1 MDTKT
6 KRHPNQERAEA
17 RRQQVLTAAAECFRR
32 KGYHSASMAE
42 ISKTAGM
49 SPGHI
54 YNYFVSKDAIIEAII
69 EQQMVEMF
77 EVFASLQARS
87 GVLIDVMVAGAA
99 DGVCNKLDPALASLK
114 LEMLAETARNE
125 KIAGMLRCVD
135 SQARQRFL
143 AIMQSERSLIK
154 DQAEADLQAR
164 ITVMFSMFDGLLI
177 RQTLQPGLTA
187 EHVMSALGPCIRTL
201 LSPFSS

>member
-1 MDTKT
+1 MDMKT
-6 KRHPNQERAEA
+6 KRHPNPERAEA
-17 RRQQVLTAAAECFRR
+17 RRQQVLTAAADCFRR

-77 EVFASLQARS
+77 EVFASLQARP
-87 GVLIDVMVAGAA
+87 GMLIDVMVAGASE
-99 DGVCNKLDPALASLK
+99 GVCNKLDPALASLK
-114 LEMLAETARNE
+114 LEMIAETARNE

-135 SQARQRFL
+135 AQARQRFM
-143 AIMQSERSLIK
+143 AILQSERSLVK
-154 DQAEADLQAR
+154 TEPEAQLQAR
-164 ITVMFSMFDGLLI
+164 ISVIFAMFDGLLI
-177 RQTLQPGLTA
+177 RQTMQPGLTSDS
-187 EHVMSALGPCIRTL
+187 VMVALGPALRAL
-201 LSPFSS
+201 LSPF

>member
-1 MDTKT
+1 MDSKT
-6 KRHPNQERAEA
+6 KRHPNPERAEA
-17 RRQQVLTAAAECFRR
+17 RRQQVLTAAADCFRR

-77 EVFASLQARS
+77 EVFASLQARP
-87 GVLIDVMVAGAA
+87 GMLIDVMVDGASE
-99 DGVCNKLDPALASLK
+99 GVCNKLDPALASLK

-135 SQARQRFL
+135 AQARQRFM
-143 AIMQSERSLIK
+143 AILQSERSLVK
-154 DQAEADLQAR
+154 GEPESQLQAR
-164 ITVMFSMFDGLLI
+164 ISVIFAMFDGLLI
-177 RQTLQPGLTA
+177 RQTLQPDLTSDA
-187 EHVMSALGPCIRTL
+187 VMVALGPALRAL
-201 LSPFSS
+201 LSPF

>member
-1 MDTKT
+1 MENKA
-6 KRHPNQERAEA
+6 KRHPNLERAEA

-77 EVFASLQARS
+77 EVFASLRAKP
-87 GVLIDVMVAGAA
+87 GMLIDVMITGASE
-99 DGVCNKLDPALASLK
+99 GVCNKLDPALASLK

-135 SQARQRFL
+135 SQARTRFL
-143 AIMQSERSLIK
+143 AILQSERSLIK
-154 DQAEADLQAR
+154 HEPEAQLQAR
-164 ITVMFSMFDGLLI
+164 ITVMFSLFDGLLI
-177 RQTLQPGLTA
+177 RQALQPGLTV
-187 EHVMSALGPCIRTL
+187 EQVMTALAPTLRTL
-201 LSPFSS
+201 LSPF

>member
-54 YNYFVSKDAIIEAII
+54 YNYFVSKDAIIEPII

-77 EVFASLQARS
+77 EVFASLQAS
-87 GVLIDVMVAGAA
+87 PGMLIDVMVDGAS

-135 SQARQRFL
+135 AQARQRFM
-143 AIMQSERSLIK
+143 AILQSERSLVK
-154 DQAEADLQAR
+154 AE
-164 ITVMFSMFDGLLI
+164 
-177 RQTLQPGLTA
+177 P
-187 EHVMSALGPCIRTL
+187 
-201 LSPFSS
+201 

>member
-1 MDTKT
+1 MDSKT
-6 KRHPNQERAEA
+6 KRHPNPERAEA
-17 RRQQVLTAAAECFRR
+17 RRQQVLTAAADCFRR

-77 EVFASLQARS
+77 EVFASLQARP
-87 GVLIDVMVAGAA
+87 GMLIDVMVDGASE
-99 DGVCNKLDPALASLK
+99 GVCNKLDPALASLK

-135 SQARQRFL
+135 AQARQRFM
-143 AIMQSERSLIK
+143 AILQSERSLVK
-154 DQAEADLQAR
+154 AEPESQLQAR
-164 ITVMFSMFDGLLI
+164 ISVIFAMFDGLLI
-177 RQTLQPGLTA
+177 RQTLQPDLTSDA
-187 EHVMSALGPCIRTL
+187 VMVALGPALRAL
-201 LSPFSS
+201 LSPF

>member
-1 MDTKT
+1 MDSKT
-6 KRHPNQERAEA
+6 KRHPNPERAEA
-17 RRQQVLTAAAECFRR
+17 RRQQVLTAAADCFRR

-77 EVFASLQARS
+77 EVFASLQARP
-87 GVLIDVMVAGAA
+87 GMLIDVMVDGASE
-99 DGVCNKLDPALASLK
+99 GVCNKLDPALASLK

-135 SQARQRFL
+135 AQARQRFM
-143 AIMQSERSLIK
+143 AILQSERSLVK
-154 DQAEADLQAR
+154 AEPESQLQAR
-164 ITVMFSMFDGLLI
+164 ISVIFAMFDGLLI
-177 RQTLQPGLTA
+177 RQTLQPSLTA
-187 EHVMSALGPCIRTL
+187 DAVMVALGPALRAL
-201 LSPFSS
+201 LSPF

>member
-77 EVFASLQARS
+77 EVFASLQARP

-154 DQAEADLQAR
+154 DQADLQAR

>member
-1 MDTKT
+1 MDSKT
-6 KRHPNQERAEA
+6 KRHPNPERAEA
-17 RRQQVLTAAAECFRR
+17 RHQQVLTAAADCFRR

-77 EVFASLQARS
+77 EVFASLQARP
-87 GVLIDVMVAGAA
+87 GMLIDVMVDGASE
-99 DGVCNKLDPALASLK
+99 GVCNKLDPALASLK

-135 SQARQRFL
+135 AQARQRFM
-143 AIMQSERSLIK
+143 AILQSERSLVK
-154 DQAEADLQAR
+154 AEPESQLQAR
-164 ITVMFSMFDGLLI
+164 ISVIFAMFDGLLI
-177 RQTLQPGLTA
+177 RQTLQPSLTA
-187 EHVMSALGPCIRTL
+187 DAVMVALGPALRAL
-201 LSPFSS
+201 LSPF

>member
-1 MDTKT
+1 MDMKT
-6 KRHPNQERAEA
+6 KRHPNPERAEA
-17 RRQQVLTAAAECFRR
+17 RRQQVLTAAADCFRR

-77 EVFASLQARS
+77 EVFASLQARP
-87 GVLIDVMVAGAA
+87 GMLIDVMVDGASE
-99 DGVCNKLDPALASLK
+99 GVCNKLDPALASLK

-135 SQARQRFL
+135 AQARQRFM
-143 AIMQSERSLIK
+143 AILQSERSLVK
-154 DQAEADLQAR
+154 AEPESQLQAR
-164 ITVMFSMFDGLLI
+164 ISVIFAMFDGLLI

-187 EHVMSALGPCIRTL
+187 DAVMPALAPALRAL
-201 LSPFSS
+201 LSPF

>member
-1 MDTKT
+1 MDMKT
-6 KRHPNQERAEA
+6 KRHPNPERAEA
-17 RRQQVLTAAAECFRR
+17 RRQQVLTAAADCFRR

-77 EVFASLQARS
+77 EVFASLQARP
-87 GVLIDVMVAGAA
+87 GMLIDVMVDGASE
-99 DGVCNKLDPALASLK
+99 GVCNKLDPALASLK
-114 LEMLAETARNE
+114 LEMIAETARNE

-135 SQARQRFL
+135 AQARQRFI
-143 AIMQSERSLIK
+143 AILQSERSLVK
-154 DQAEADLQAR
+154 QEPESQLQAR
-164 ITVMFSMFDGLLI
+164 VSVIFAMFDGLLI
-177 RQTLQPGLTA
+177 RQTMQPGLTA
-187 EHVMSALGPCIRTL
+187 ETVMVALGPALRAL
-201 LSPFSS
+201 LSPF

>member
-1 MDTKT
+1 MDMKT
-6 KRHPNQERAEA
+6 KRHPNPERAQA
-17 RRQQVLTAAAECFRR
+17 RREQVLTAAADCFRR

-77 EVFASLQARS
+77 EVFASLQARP
-87 GVLIDVMVAGAA
+87 GMLIDVMVDGASE
-99 DGVCNKLDPALASLK
+99 GVCNKLDPALASLK

-135 SQARQRFL
+135 AQARQRFM
-143 AIMQSERSLIK
+143 AILQSERSLVK
-154 DQAEADLQAR
+154 AEPESQLQAR
-164 ITVMFSMFDGLLI
+164 ISVIFAMFDGLLI

-187 EHVMSALGPCIRTL
+187 DAVMVALGPALRAL
-201 LSPFSS
+201 LSPF